1 MNRKR
6 ELIIGSILVCIVVF
20 FIIGKSTTTSYEE
33 LEKELT
39 SSIET
44 KNTAEFLSLFDN
56 SKTNSEYASIGAK
69 SILENW
75 DSELD
80 SNTALIMEILDPKGT
95 YYAEFS
101 ADDKYNISIKQNK
114 HWLFF
119 NNYYLDT
126 NVGKINLGKSAKS

>member
-6 ELIIGSILVCIVVF
+6 ELIIGSIILVCIVVF

-126 NVGKINLGKSAKS
+126 NV